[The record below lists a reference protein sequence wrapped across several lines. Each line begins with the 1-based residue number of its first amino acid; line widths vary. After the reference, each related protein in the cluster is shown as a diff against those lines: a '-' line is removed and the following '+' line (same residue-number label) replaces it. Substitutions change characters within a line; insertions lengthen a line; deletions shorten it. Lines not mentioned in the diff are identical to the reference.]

1 MFVYNVGPSSS
12 SLEGRVLAD
21 GVEDKR
27 SASPSPL
34 LRSFVVPSFGEEN
47 SRNAERGATRGRRR
61 QTSSFPL
68 RGRIIS
74 VALTRRDLL
83 QENMAH
89 LLFIVACD
97 VASNSSSNEQYYAKR
112 PDLQSRIFSNGPG

>member
-1 MFVYNVGPSSS
+1 MFVYNVGLSSSSS

-34 LRSFVVPSFGEEN
+34 LRSFGVPSFGEEN
-47 SRNAERGATRGRRR
+47 SRNAKRGATRGRRR

-68 RGRIIS
+68 RGKIIS
-74 VALTRRDLL
+74 LAQTRFLL
-83 QENMAH
+83 GKNEW
-89 LLFIVACD
+89 I
-97 VASNSSSNEQYYAKR
+97 ASYISMPCRLK
-112 PDLQSRIFSNGPG
+112 FV